1 MPQAC
6 GIIIMLGRSMEP
18 LTDLITGRGFDRYQD
33 GLRSRF
39 AAYRLDYELTYCTP
53 TDNPAM
59 RLDFQSPLH
68 VGRVT
73 VWESGACDMEVLD
86 VATGDMVFYEHHEL
100 AAEKEF
106 HEVYPRLVIFMR
118 EATGWP
124 HVA

>member
-1 MPQAC
+1 
-6 GIIIMLGRSMEP
+6 MEP
-18 LTDLITGRGFDRYQD
+18 LTDLITGRGFDCYQD

-39 AAYRLDYELTYCTP
+39 AAYRLDYELTYYTP

-73 VWESGACDMEVLD
+73 VWKSGACDMEVLD
-86 VATGDMVFYEHHEL
+86 VATGEVVFYEHHEL
-100 AAEKEF
+100 ASEKEF
-106 HEVYPRLVIFMR
+106 HEVYARLVIFMR